1 MPRPPWEVAD
11 VFRRY
16 GPAFQQSRHGPTM
29 SAQQLRVVRDIV
41 SCRTAALGGHVE
53 ACDRCGER
61 QISYNSCRNR
71 HCPKCGSLAKARW
84 LEERLDELLPVEY
97 FHVVFTLP
105 NRLAPVALQNPRRIY
120 DLLFEATAETLRVI
134 AADPR
139 HLGAEIGFLAVLHTW
154 GQRLEAHP
162 HLHCIVPG
170 GGFAPGGER
179 WVSCRPGFF
188 LPVRVLSRLFRGIFL
203 DRLRRLFHRGE
214 LVLHGKLEALRDA
227 GAFETFLAE
236 LRETE
241 WVVYAKPPF
250 GGPEK
255 VLDYL
260 GRYTH
265 RVAISNHRIVSV
277 DGGQVAFRWRD
288 YRHGGRQRTLSL
300 DADEFVRRFLL
311 HVLPTGFHRIRQ
323 FGFLANRHRTEKIE
337 RARALL
343 GVATPPPMPEV
354 EVTDWK
360 DLHQKL
366 TGEDLHRC
374 PACGEGR
381 LWHLGAL
388 RPGAEVVVASAPGGI
403 DSS

>member
-11 VFRRY
+11 VFRLY
-16 GPAFQQSRHGPTM
+16 GPAYRDRHGPAM
-29 SAQQLRVVRDIV
+29 SAQQLRVMRAIET
-41 SCRTAALGGHVE
+41 CRTAVLGGHVE
-53 ACDRCGER
+53 VCDQCGER
-61 QISYNSCRNR
+61 RVSYNSCRDR
-71 HCPKCGSLAKARW
+71 HCPKCQSLAKARW
-84 LEERLDELLPVEY
+84 LEERLAELLPVEY

-105 NRLAPVALQNPRRIY
+105 NALAPIALQNRRRVY
-120 DLLFEATAETLRVI
+120 DLLFGATAEALTTI

-154 GQRLEAHP
+154 GQRMDAHP

-170 GGFAPGGER
+170 GGFDPTGER
-179 WVSCRPGFF
+179 WISCRPGFL
-188 LPVRVLSRLFRGIFL
+188 LPVRVLSRLFRGVFL
-203 DRLRRLFHRGE
+203 DRFRRLFRRGE
-214 LVLHGKLEALRDA
+214 LALHGDLEALSDA
-227 GAFETFLAE
+227 GAFEAFLAE
-236 LRETE
+236 LRQSE

-277 DGGQVAFRWRD
+277 DGGKVAFRWRD
-288 YRHGGRQRTLSL
+288 YRHGSRQRTLTL
-300 DADEFVRRFLL
+300 DADEFIRRFLL

-323 FGFLANRHRTEKIE
+323 FGFLANRHRAEKLG

-343 GVATPPPMPEV
+343 DAPAPPPRPEA
-354 EVTDWK
+354 EPTNWK

-366 TGEDLHRC
+366 TGEDLHLC
-374 PACGEGR
+374 PACGKGR
-381 LWHLGAL
+381 LLHLGTLPPDSAAL
-388 RPGAEVVVASAPGGI
+388 VTPPASEGI

>member
-1 MPRPPWEVAD
+1 MARPPWEVAD
-11 VFRRY
+11 VFRLY
-16 GPAFQQSRHGPTM
+16 GAAYRDRHGPVM
-29 SAQQLRVVRDIV
+29 SAQQHRVMRAIET
-41 SCRTAALGGHVE
+41 CRTAALGGHLEV
-53 ACDRCGER
+53 CDRCGEPR
-61 QISYNSCRNR
+61 PVYNSCCNR
-71 HCPKCGSLAKARW
+71 HCPKRQSLAKERW
-84 LEERLDELLPVEY
+84 LAKRLDALLPVEY

-105 NRLAPVALQNPRRIY
+105 NRLAPLALQNKAALY
-120 DLLFEATAETLRVI
+120 GLLFDATAETLTRI

-170 GGFAPGGER
+170 GGFAPDGER
-179 WVSCRPGFF
+179 WVSCRRGFF

-203 DRLRRLFHRGE
+203 DRLRRLHRRGALALHGE
-214 LVLHGKLEALRDA
+214 LAALSDA
-227 GAFETFLAE
+227 GAFEGFLTE

-241 WVVYAKPPF
+241 WVVYAKRPF

-277 DGGQVAFRWRD
+277 DAGKVAFRWRD
-288 YRHGGRQRTLSL
+288 YRHGSRQRTLTL
-300 DADEFVRRFLL
+300 DADEFIRRFLL

-323 FGFLANRHRTEKIE
+323 FGFLANRHRTEKLE
-337 RARALL
+337 RARTLL
-343 GVATPPPMPEV
+343 GVTAPPAATDAQPA
-354 EVTDWK
+354 DWK
-360 DLHQKL
+360 DLHREL
-366 TGEDLHRC
+366 TGEDLHLC
-374 PACGEGR
+374 PKCKVGR
-381 LWHLGAL
+381 MIHLGVLPPEPDHPREA
-388 RPGAEVVVASAPGGI
+388 I

>member
-1 MPRPPWEVAD
+1 VAD

-16 GPAFQQSRHGPTM
+16 GPAYQSRHGPAM
-29 SAQQLRVVRDIV
+29 SAQQHRVLRDLVA
-41 SCRTAALGGHVE
+41 CRTAALGGHVE

-71 HCPKCGSLAKARW
+71 HGPKCQSLAKARW
-84 LEERLDELLPVEY
+84 LEDRLAELLPVEY

-105 NRLAPVALQNPRRIY
+105 NALAPLALHNPRVIY
-120 DLLFEATAETLRVI
+120 NLLFDATAETLKTI
-134 AADPR
+134 AAEPR
-139 HLGAEIGFLAVLHTW
+139 HLGAQIGFLAVLHTW

-162 HLHCIVPG
+162 HLHCVVPG
-170 GGFAPGGER
+170 GGFDPAGER

-188 LPVRVLSRLFRGIFL
+188 LPVRVLSRLFRGLFL
-203 DRLRRLFHRGE
+203 HGLRRLFRRGE
-214 LVLHGKLEALRDA
+214 LKLEGSLQTLRSAD
-227 GAFETFLAE
+227 AFEVFLAE

-265 RVAISNHRIVSV
+265 RVAISNHRLLSI
-277 DGGQVAFRWRD
+277 DDGQVRFTWRD
-288 YRHGGRQRTLSL
+288 YRHHRRPRVLTL
-300 DADEFVRRFLL
+300 DAEEFIRRFLL
-311 HVLPTGFHRIRQ
+311 HTLPDGFHRIRQ
-323 FGFLANRHRTEKIE
+323 FGWLANRNREEKLR
-337 RARALL
+337 RARLLL
-343 GVATPPPMPEV
+343 GVPAPVPKPET
-354 EVTDWK
+354 EATDWK
-360 DLHQKL
+360 DLHHQL

-374 PACGEGR
+374 PACGQGR
-381 LWHLGAL
+381 LVYQRLLPPDPKAL
-388 RPGAEVVVASAPGGI
+388 FTWQAAESI

>member
-84 LEERLDELLPVEY
+84 LEERLEDLLPVEY

-105 NRLAPVALQNPRRIY
+105 NRLAPVALQNPRRVY
-120 DLLFEATAETLRVI
+120 GLLFEATAETLTTI

-170 GGFAPGGER
+170 GGFAPGGDQ
-179 WVSCRPGFF
+179 WISCRPGFF

-203 DRLRRLFHRGE
+203 DRLRRLHRRGE
-214 LVLHGKLEALRDA
+214 LALYGQLAALSDA
-227 GAFETFLAE
+227 GAFEGFLAQ

-265 RVAISNHRIVSV
+265 RVALSNHRIVSV
-277 DGGQVAFRWRD
+277 EEGKVAFRWRD
-288 YRHGGRQRTLSL
+288 YRCRATLQNP
-300 DADEFVRRFLL
+300 A
-311 HVLPTGFHRIRQ
+311 
-323 FGFLANRHRTEKIE
+323 K
-337 RARALL
+337 
-343 GVATPPPMPEV
+343 ATPS
-354 EVTDWK
+354 VTT
-360 DLHQKL
+360 LV
-366 TGEDLHRC
+366 TG
-374 PACGEGR
+374 
-381 LWHLGAL
+381 
-388 RPGAEVVVASAPGGI
+388 
-403 DSS
+403 